1 MKPLRMCMVC
11 RQRKEKQDLIRIA
24 YQKERGTEID
34 GSGTMPGR
42 GAYLCKTGDCI
53 AQAQRRKALE
63 RAFSD
68 SVNPEVY
75 ECLMQTAKEA
85 ADES

>member
-11 RQRKEKQDLIRIA
+11 RQRKEKQELIRIA
-24 YQKERGTEID
+24 YQKERGAEID
-34 GSGTMPGR
+34 HSGNMPGR
-42 GAYLCKTGDCI
+42 GAYLCKKGDCI

-68 SVNPEVY
+68 SVNPVVY
-75 ECLMQTAKEA
+75 EHLMQTAKEA
-85 ADES
+85 VDES